1 MSIFYYTNQSQNKFI
16 YMFVFKY
23 SYYLVLL
30 LLCLLTTPTLAASK
44 DKPDFTAQELQKK
57 IAQAAASY
65 KAQVG
70 VSIYAQGKEI
80 CQLNGRQQFPMLSVY
95 KLHQALYILH
105 FLEKNNLALN
115 SPIYISVD
123 NLRKETYSPLRDK
136 YPQGNITLSLDEM
149 LRYSLL
155 LSDNNACDILFAKFG
170 GPYNVNRYMQKLG
183 MHHTNI
189 CWTEKDM
196 HDILSRCYDNY
207 TTPSE
212 AALLL
217 DKIVHDKIIQP
228 KLQTW
233 LKDTLIQCQ
242 TGQDRL
248 ASPLLSTGAVIGH
261 KTGTGEKN
269 KRGQIIGVNDIGFVI
284 LSNDGEQISYTLAV
298 FIKNS
303 QDTPER
309 NAQLMATISELTYHY
324 FNKK

>member
-1 MSIFYYTNQSQNKFI
+1 MPDFTKNQSQNKFI
-16 YMFVFKY
+16 FMSVFKC
-23 SYYLVLL
+23 SYLAFL
-30 LLCLLTTPTLAASK
+30 LLCLLAIPTLAASK
-44 DKPDFTAQELQKK
+44 GKQNFTAQELQEKV
-57 IAQAAASY
+57 AQTATSY

-95 KLHQALYILH
+95 KLHQALYVLH
-105 FLEKNNLALN
+105 FLGKNNLALN
-115 SPIYISVD
+115 SPVYISVS
-123 NLRKETYSPLRDK
+123 NLRKDTYSPMRDK
-136 YPQGNITLSLDEM
+136 YPQGNITLSLDEL

-170 GPYNVNRYMQKLG
+170 GPYSVNSYMQELG

-189 CWTEKDM
+189 CWTENDM
-196 HDILSRCYDNY
+196 HENISRCYDNY

-217 DKIVHDKIIQP
+217 DKILHNQIFKP
-228 KLQTW
+228 ALQNW

-242 TGQDRL
+242 TDQDRL

-261 KTGTGEKN
+261 KTGTGDRN
-269 KRGQIIGVNDIGFVI
+269 KREQIIGINDIGFVI
-284 LSNDGEQISYTLAV
+284 LTNGGEQISYTLAV

-303 QDTPER
+303 QETPEK
-309 NAQLMATISELTYHY
+309 NAQLIATISELAYRY
-324 FNKK
+324 FKK